1 MQGLILFAHGARDP
15 RWAQPFE
22 RAAQRLRELA
32 ATSPSSD
39 GAGAAP
45 SAAPVVA
52 LAYLEFLSPDLA
64 GCAAQLIAQGCT
76 AIEVLPVFLG
86 AGGHVRKDLP
96 AQVQSL
102 RAAHPQVAF
111 TLHTAAGES
120 AWLEQAIAQ
129 WAWASVKPEA
139 A

>member
-1 MQGLILFAHGARDP
+1 MQGLILFAHGARDA

-32 ATSPSSD
+32 AP
-39 GAGAAP
+39 AQPAP
-45 SAAPVVA
+45 IVA

-64 GCAAQLIAQGCT
+64 SCAAQLMSQGCT

-96 AQVQSL
+96 AQVEAL
-102 RAAHPQVAF
+102 RAAHPQVRF
-111 TLHTAAGES
+111 SLHTAAGES
-120 AWLEQAIAQ
+120 AYLEQAIAQ